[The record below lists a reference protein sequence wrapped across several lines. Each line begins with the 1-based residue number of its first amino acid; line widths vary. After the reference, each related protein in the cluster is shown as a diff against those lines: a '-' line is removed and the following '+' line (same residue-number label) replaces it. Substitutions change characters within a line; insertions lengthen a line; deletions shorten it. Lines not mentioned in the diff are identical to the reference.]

1 MFLQKIINKTRGT
14 EKDLFE
20 KFVKTFGGMKIEQ
33 FDGLDHIP
41 EGLTQEEMIKISEIV
56 NQEKQKALKAN
67 ALNPQNNI
75 SQLFLINFLSEKE

>member
-14 EKDLFE
+14 EKELFE

-33 FDGLDHIP
+33 FNNLDHIP
-41 EGLTQEEMIKISEIV
+41 EGFTQEEMITISEIV